1 MRCGMS
7 VVNDVQDLLAV
18 QEINLLITRYARHCD
33 NPDLDQFMTL
43 WHPQASWS
51 IAYLGT
57 PGTPTQTV
65 TGTEAIRAR
74 AAEALTRYVF
84 TQHVFANTTVQ
95 FLENRTSARVGSNL
109 VAVLEDKDGR
119 IYLATGINDDIC
131 VHEDGRWWLM
141 NRRFSMS
148 RRIVVA

>member
-18 QEINLLITRYARHCD
+18 QEINLLITTHARHSD

-51 IAYLGT
+51 IAYLRS
-57 PGTPTQTV
+57 PGTPTQAITS
-65 TGTEAIRAR
+65 TEAIRAR

-84 TQHVFANTTVQ
+84 TQHVFAYTMVE
-95 FLENRTSARVGSNL
+95 FLENHTSARVGSNL
-109 VAVLEDKDGR
+109 VAMLEEKVGR

-131 VHEDGRWWLM
+131 VQEDGCWWLM
-141 NRRFSMS
+141 NRRFSIS